1 MSKARVKMITT
12 EHDQRWMRRAL
23 ELAHRGAGWTAPNP
37 MVGAVIVKDGEGV
50 GEGFHPRL
58 GEPHAEVFALREA
71 GDRARGATA
80 YVTLEPCNHRG
91 RTGPCTQALID
102 AGVARVVF
110 AVEDPNPLTASQAV
124 SVLTAAG
131 VEVAWGLCADEA
143 RRLNEVFFKHVR
155 TRLPFVVMKMA
166 MTMDGKIAT
175 ETGESKWISGPV
187 SREYVQ
193 ALRAE
198 LSVVMVGIKTVLAD
212 DPRLDARLEGA
223 HQPTRVIVDPRAE
236 TPLDARLFSIE
247 SPLLIAVGPEAPAAR
262 RAALEARGAEVVAT
276 PALPNGHLD
285 LAWLMAELGRRDL
298 SGVLLEGG
306 GGLNASALAQGVVD
320 KLVYFVAPKLIG
332 GTQSPTPIEGEGIK
346 AMADAR
352 ALYDLR
358 AYPSGDDVRL
368 EAYLNPSS

>member
-1 MSKARVKMITT
+1 MITT

>member
-12 EHDQRWMRRAL
+12 DQDRRWMQRAL
-23 ELAHRGAGWTAPNP
+23 DLARRGAGWTAPNP
-37 MVGAVIVKDGEGV
+37 MVGAVIVKDAEMV
-50 GEGFHPRL
+50 GEGFHPRV
-58 GEPHAEVFALREA
+58 GEPHAEVFALKEA

-80 YVTLEPCNHRG
+80 YVTLEPCNHHG

-102 AGVARVVF
+102 AGISRVVF
-110 AVEDPNPLTASQAV
+110 AVADPNPLTASQAA
-124 SVLTAAG
+124 SVLIRAG
-131 VEVAWGLCADEA
+131 VEVAWGVCADEA

-187 SREYVQ
+187 SRGYVQ

-198 LSVVMVGIKTVLAD
+198 LAVVMVGIKTVLAD

-236 TPLDARLFSIE
+236 TPLAARLFTID
-247 SPLLIAVGPEAPAAR
+247 SPLVIVVGPEAPRAR
-262 RAALEARGAEVVAT
+262 LEALTARGAEVLAA
-276 PALPNGHLD
+276 PALPSGHLD

-332 GTQSPTPIEGEGIK
+332 GAASPTPVEGESVP

-352 ALYDLR
+352 ALYAMR
-358 AYPSGDDVRL
+358 AHPSGDDVRL
-368 EAYLNPSS
+368 EAYLHPPV

>member
-1 MSKARVKMITT
+1 MSKALVKMITT
-12 EHDQRWMRRAL
+12 DEDRRWMQRAL
-23 ELAHRGAGWTAPNP
+23 DLARRGSGWTAPNP
-37 MVGAVIVKDGEGV
+37 MVGAVIVKDDELV
-50 GEGFHPRL
+50 GEGYHPKV
-58 GEPHAEVFALREA
+58 GAPHAEVFALQEA

-80 YVTLEPCNHRG
+80 YVTLEPCNHQG
-91 RTGPCTQALID
+91 RTGPCTRALID

-110 AVEDPNPLTASQAV
+110 AVPDPNPLTASQAA
-124 SVLTAAG
+124 SVLSQAG
-131 VEVAWGLCADEA
+131 VEVAWGVCAEEA
-143 RRLNEVFFKHVR
+143 QRLNEVFFKHVR

-187 SREYVQ
+187 SREAVQ
-193 ALRAE
+193 GLRAE
-198 LSVVMVGIKTVLAD
+198 LAVVMVGVGTVLAD
-212 DPRLDARLEGA
+212 DPRLDARVELA

-236 TPLDARLFSIE
+236 TPPAARLFDIE
-247 SPLLIAVGPEAPAAR
+247 SPLILAVGPEAPSER
-262 RAALEARGAEVVAT
+262 RAALAARGAEVLET
-276 PALPNGHLD
+276 PSLPSGHLD

-332 GTQSPTPIEGEGIK
+332 GAQSPTPVEG
-346 AMADAR
+346 ASAPSMAEAR
-352 ALYDLR
+352 ALYGLK

-368 EAYLNPSS
+368 EAYLHPPT